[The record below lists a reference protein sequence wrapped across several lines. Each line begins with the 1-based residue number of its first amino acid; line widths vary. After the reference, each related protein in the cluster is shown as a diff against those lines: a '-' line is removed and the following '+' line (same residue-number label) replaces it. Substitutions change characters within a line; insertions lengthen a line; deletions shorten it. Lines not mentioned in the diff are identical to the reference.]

1 MTSIPMD
8 LILDILSRLP
18 EKSIARFLCVSK
30 LWGSMLRGP
39 YFTELFLTRSLAR
52 PRLLFAVVEYGE
64 WSFFSSPQPQNPY
77 GKSSLVVAADFHM
90 KFSKGR
96 NPYTSSYANGLI
108 YFSSMRISKEEKYDD
123 VHMICNPST
132 GQYVILPELRSY
144 RQAGSF
150 LGFDPID
157 KQFKVLVMACVYDD
171 HHILTLGTG
180 KMSWRK
186 IQCPLSHERLGE
198 AKCFNGAVFYLAR
211 KTDDWSCGI
220 VCFDV
225 RSEKFMFIDAKHF
238 GVSLHTQLIN
248 YKGKLGGISLKYAC
262 DGGFPLELCMWVL
275 EDVEKRKWLKYVY
288 TLQADNNLVKVKNNL
303 FVVGTTATGEI
314 VLSKDKGSIIIN
326 TIKPFYV
333 FYFNPEKNTLLSVE
347 IQDLGNAMDTGTGHG
362 WFNGYR
368 VYAFADD
375 VEDLKFNIMNTTCAP
390 ASISPPEQKRKV
402 TSTSTSST
410 KDH

>member
-1 MTSIPMD
+1 
-8 LILDILSRLP
+8 
-18 EKSIARFLCVSK
+18 
-30 LWGSMLRGP
+30 
-39 YFTELFLTRSLAR
+39 
-52 PRLLFAVVEYGE
+52 
-64 WSFFSSPQPQNPY
+64 
-77 GKSSLVVAADFHM
+77 M

-347 IQDLGNAMDTGTGHG
+347 IQDLGNAMDSAGSTFLWESPTNKVHL
-362 WFNGYR
+362 NPT
-368 VYAFADD
+368 VII
-375 VEDLKFNIMNTTCAP
+375 ENETETTKNIWP
-390 ASISPPEQKRKV
+390 WKRKSSDKATTEKPV
-402 TSTSTSST
+402 VGNESTPVCSLSYLASPENQHLEGV
-410 KDH
+410 KKIAKLEAECQSLRGLLRKKLPGPAAMAQMKLARI